1 MQTAAKLWYLEQFDL
16 MKVLSKREKMDM
28 AELVID
34 KYYKKDDPIMF
45 PFNSQKTVYMLKK
58 GIVKVGNY
66 TENGEENLKYGLNSG
81 SVFGEL
87 ALSDGNAND
96 FAIAAEDAIV
106 CTLDTSMMQEV
117 MMRNKAFNVAVYKL
131 IGLRLRKIESKLS
144 SIMFKDSSTRILE
157 FMQELVRDFG
167 KEQNGQT
174 VVKNFLTH
182 KDIAKL
188 TFTSRQTVSSVLNKL
203 KREGAID
210 YDDRYI
216 RILNLEP
223 INAAE

>member
-16 MKVLSKREKMDM
+16 LKVLSNREKMTM
-28 AELVID
+28 AERVID
-34 KYYKKDDPIMF
+34 NYYKKDDPIMF

-66 TENGEENLKYGLNSG
+66 TDNGEENLKYVLNSG
-81 SVFGEL
+81 NIFGEMAL
-87 ALSDGNAND
+87 ADGNAND
-96 FAIAAEDAIV
+96 FAVAAEECIV
-106 CTLDTSMMQEV
+106 CSVNLSFIEEM
-117 MMRNKAFNVAVYKL
+117 MMRNKSFNVAVYKL
-131 IGLRLRKIESKLS
+131 IGLRLRKIERKLS

-157 FMQELVRDFG
+157 FMQELARDFG
-167 KEQNGQT
+167 RDQNGQL

-203 KREGAID
+203 KRSGALD

-216 RILNLEP
+216 RVLDLEK
-223 INAAE
+223 AVQ